1 MLIIKNQED
10 LERVKSSFNKAVLK
24 SLELDVEIIT
34 TEFNQQSDEYGPL
47 IIVINEDEI
56 SDMLRK
62 FKVLRNMEHEE
73 IEVIYMDEKIVY
85 SRTAYILTDAGFIV
99 YIKKER

>member
-62 FKVLRNMEHEE
+62 FKVLRNIEHEE
-73 IEVIYMDEKIVY
+73 IEVIYMDETVVY